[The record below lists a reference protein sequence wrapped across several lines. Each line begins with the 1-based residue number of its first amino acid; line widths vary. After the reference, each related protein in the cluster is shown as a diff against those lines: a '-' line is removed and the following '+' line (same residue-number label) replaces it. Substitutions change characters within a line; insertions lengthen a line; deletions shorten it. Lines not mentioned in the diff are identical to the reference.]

1 MITKSKIFKQN
12 RQTKTKFLRLGRYIK
27 RDNFPIDAIK
37 YHRGKS
43 WNEAEEILKG
53 MLKSKLRFNKLKEF
67 SELQTHNSPKTECI
81 FSGANRLKGTSMYIF
96 IKIFKRDS
104 RHKE

>member
-12 RQTKTKFLRLGRYIK
+12 RQTKTVFYKTKFLRLERYIK

-37 YHRGKS
+37 YHKGKS

-53 MLKSKLRFNKLKEF
+53 MLESKLGFTIN
-67 SELQTHNSPKTECI
+67 
-81 FSGANRLKGTSMYIF
+81 
-96 IKIFKRDS
+96 
-104 RHKE
+104 

>member
-12 RQTKTKFLRLGRYIK
+12 RQTKTVFYKTKFLRLERYIK

-37 YHRGKS
+37 YHKGKS

-53 MLKSKLRFNKLKEF
+53 MLESKSVNNLKQSAQYLF
-67 SELQTHNSPKTECI
+67 DR
-81 FSGANRLKGTSMYIF
+81 A
-96 IKIFKRDS
+96 KIL
-104 RHKE
+104 

>member
-12 RQTKTKFLRLGRYIK
+12 RQTKTVFYKTKFLRLERYIK

-37 YHRGKS
+37 YHKDKS

-53 MLKSKLRFNKLKEF
+53 MLESKLGFTIN
-67 SELQTHNSPKTECI
+67 
-81 FSGANRLKGTSMYIF
+81 
-96 IKIFKRDS
+96 
-104 RHKE
+104 

>member
-12 RQTKTKFLRLGRYIK
+12 RQTKTVFYKTKFLRLERYIK

-37 YHRGKS
+37 YHKGKS

-53 MLKSKLRFNKLKEF
+53 MLESKLGFTINWKSSQSYRPTIHQRRNAY
-67 SELQTHNSPKTECI
+67 SVGQI
-81 FSGANRLKGTSMYIF
+81 
-96 IKIFKRDS
+96 D
-104 RHKE
+104 